1 MFSDE
6 YYNEIPVSID
16 EFITSEEYLGRSTSN
31 GRSIYPYWQSLLNRF
46 FSEDKHKLLLTGAL
60 GTGKTRITA
69 IYACY
74 VLYKLMC
81 MKNPSELFR
90 FVENSDIALF
100 FLNTSSTN
108 AKGALFET
116 VHSMLLTSPW
126 FMRHGKVVGRT
137 QYRYKPDGNINLMYG
152 STKNNML
159 GVNLYAIFVDEPVV
173 RDDTSEKQ
181 CVNLIDVY
189 MAAQARIKSRFT
201 KDGNLYGYSA
211 LVSTKLP
218 IHNYINKYIDTR
230 KSLDD
235 VLVSDEPQWNIKP
248 KEMFSD
254 KEFTVAVGG
263 NLINPF
269 IISNSDYIDVF
280 KSMGCTIID
289 IPENFY
295 DYYRFDAKETLIG
308 IAGITC

>member
-6 YYNEIPVSID
+6 HYNEIPVSIE
-16 EFITSEEYLGRSTSN
+16 EFIISEEYLGRSTSN
-31 GRSIYPYWQSLLNRF
+31 GRSIYPYWHSLLNNF
-46 FSEDKHKLLLTGAL
+46 FNENKHELLLTGAL
-60 GTGKTRITA
+60 GTGKTKITA
-69 IYACY
+69 ICACY
-74 VLYKLMC
+74 ALYKLMC
-81 MKNPSELFR
+81 LKNPCEEFR
-90 FVENSDIALF
+90 FVEDSDISLF

-108 AKGALFET
+108 ANVGLFTT

-126 FMRHGKVVGRT
+126 FMKHGKVVGRT
-137 QYRYKPDGNINLMYG
+137 QHRYKPDGNINLMYG
-152 STKNNML
+152 STKNNIL
-159 GVNLYAIFVDEPVV
+159 GVNLYAVFVDEPVV
-173 RDDTSEKQ
+173 RDNTAEKQ

-189 MAAQARIKSRFT
+189 IAAQARIKSRFT

-218 IHNYINKYIDTR
+218 THDYINKYIDTR
-230 KSLDD
+230 KSFDD

-248 KEMFSD
+248 REMFSD
-254 KEFTVAVGG
+254 KEFIVAVGG

-280 KSMGCTIID
+280 KSMGCTILD

-295 DYYRFDAKETLIG
+295 DCYKLDAKGTLRMVG
-308 IAGITC
+308 GITC